1 MFIFLKDDLE
11 YLRHTSEKERWNLTS
26 QLAQKEEIIRHLEER
41 IAVLT
46 HRTEADCQALGA
58 QLSADERVRG
68 IFSIY
73 ACLIDKQ
80 AIVTGL
86 YLFSSLILR
95 KDV

>member
-1 MFIFLKDDLE
+1 MKDDLE

-68 IFSIY
+68 IFCIY
-73 ACLIDKQ
+73 ACLKP
-80 AIVTGL
+80 L
-86 YLFSSLILR
+86 
-95 KDV
+95 